1 MCLSYWK
8 TEINSTDA
16 FDPTM
21 TVTEEVKEE
30 VKDIVKEEVDMFTDD
45 LDLDDSVGLG
55 NFMT

>member
-8 TEINSTDA
+8 TQINSIAA

-21 TVTEEVKEE
+21 IVKEEIKEE

-45 LDLDDSVGLG
+45 LDLDDSVDFG
-55 NFMT
+55 NLMT